1 MTSVFP
7 SETDTDKLETVSS
20 LNWRLFLNVFLSCF
34 LCLKLCQK
42 LRGSHSLR
50 INSIKGKL
58 LTIWARH
65 EHSFYDLF
73 FCFYHL
79 KCQSKMHFRCCIFD
93 AVFLFFQQVFRL
105 NEWDCEWGIWVIVF
119 FFFLS
124 EISSEMLMLSCL
136 ETYSFLMTLSEWDS
150 ALAETLC
157 KSFFFFEV

>member
-7 SETDTDKLETVSS
+7 SETDTDELETVSS

-42 LRGSHSLR
+42 LRGSHSRR
-50 INSIKGKL
+50 ISSIKGKL

-65 EHSFYDLF
+65 ERSFYDLF
-73 FCFYHL
+73 FCFHHL

-119 FFFLS
+119 FFFFS
-124 EISSEMLMLSCL
+124 EISSEMLMFSCL

-157 KSFFFFEV
+157 KSFFFFKV